1 MAQVAVPAEELWLDH
16 VSIEVADFASAA
28 GRLDEEFGLRV
39 TVSPQAPERHGRVYL
54 DRAYLEVAARAGS
67 PTWAVGSFFLRFSDL
82 EGLRDR
88 LGGAR
93 LGYRYRV
100 YEGVDGRWDDVEL
113 DAAGVPVPILVRR
126 TEPAQ
131 VARNWPPPLDEP
143 HRCGAVTL
151 AAVHLPVASIEA
163 AADLYARLLNVDTPR
178 ALSGPGPR
186 RRVFHLGSANLML
199 VEDGEHRAVV
209 LGVASLEMA
218 KARPVLDAPPAR
230 PRGRR
235 LAGPVGDLGPCG
247 RARRGPCTL
256 PRSAGSGVSDD
267 RRPAAC
273 RSPPPSP
280 PPRPAGRNLRAGR
293 HR

>member
-1 MAQVAVPAEELWLDH
+1 MAQMAVPAVELRLDH
-16 VSIEVADFASAA
+16 VSLEVADFADAV
-28 GRLDEEFGLRV
+28 GRLDERLGLRV

-54 DRAYLEVAARAGS
+54 DRAYLEVAAHPGS

-82 EGLRDR
+82 ESLRAR

-113 DAAGVPVPILVRR
+113 DIADVPVPILVRR

-163 AADLYARLLNVDTPR
+163 AADVYARLLNIDAPR
-178 ALSGPGPR
+178 ALSSPGSR
-186 RRVFHLGSANLML
+186 RRVFHLGSGTITL
-199 VEDGEHRAVV
+199 VEDGEQRAVV

-218 KARPVLDAPPAR
+218 KAVLSSMLLPPDREGVAWLDPSATSGLAVGLVEVHGPIPD
-230 PRGRR
+230 PRG
-235 LAGPVGDLGPCG
+235 LG
-247 RARRGPCTL
+247 
-256 PRSAGSGVSDD
+256 
-267 RRPAAC
+267 
-273 RSPPPSP
+273 
-280 PPRPAGRNLRAGR
+280 
-293 HR
+293 